1 MGGRGQGRLRSGG
14 GYGGGGAGAG
24 GGMSK
29 RGGAAKRG
37 GRFLSVEEEDRL
49 RTNVLRRNSLNNQ
62 GSSDREEGSEMDATD
77 VLVQVIGPDLFR
89 IYSERGKS
97 NVSLHENCK
106 INSLYQ
112 GKKSVE

>member
-37 GRFLSVEEEDRL
+37 GRFLSAEEEDRL
-49 RTNVLRRNSLNNQ
+49 RTNVLRRSSLNNQ

-77 VLVQVIGPDLFR
+77 VLVQVIGPDPSQNDSVLER
-89 IYSERGKS
+89 VRRLEGGEYS
-97 NVSLHENCK
+97 
-106 INSLYQ
+106 
-112 GKKSVE
+112 